1 MPGFE
6 SINADDAQSAFLT
19 APPTMRRLRSI
30 VVGDVSDER
39 AQVVMALAKVGIL
52 ATPTADAKAIY
63 HRLHCNEAE
72 LLILVDR
79 VAGEGLA
86 ITQLLRV
93 QPLPTSLAIIV
104 LAQPAPAG
112 NDAAESI
119 TDVDARLV
127 RPVSPQDFFD
137 AVHAAVM
144 RVCGNDLNAASQ
156 RGYLAG
162 PA

>member
-19 APPTMRRLRSI
+19 AAPTKRRLRSI
-30 VVGDVSDER
+30 VVGDVSEER

-52 ATPTADAKAIY
+52 ATPTADAKTIY
-63 HRLHCNEAE
+63 LRLHRNEAE
-72 LLILVDR
+72 LLVLVDR

-93 QPLPTSLAIIV
+93 QPLPASLAIIV
-104 LAQPAPAG
+104 LAQPVPAS
-112 NDAAESI
+112 NTPAEAI
-119 TDVDARLV
+119 PGVDARLV
-127 RPVSPQDFFD
+127 RPVDPQDFFD
-137 AVHAAVM
+137 AIHIAVM
-144 RVCGNDLNAASQ
+144 RVCGDDLNAALQ

-162 PA
+162 SA